1 MSFCKDVPV
10 SYTHLKNVVAYE
22 VKDADGKLIFV
33 CSGETTPSST
43 HTFILPLSW
52 KEGFK
57 LYAVS
62 ATGDRTEVTMN

>member
-1 MSFCKDVPV
+1 M
-10 SYTHLKNVVAYE
+10 AYE

-33 CSGETTPSST
+33 AVVK
-43 HTFILPLSW
+43 PLHLLHIRLFCLSAG
-52 KEGFK
+52 KKGLK

>member
-1 MSFCKDVPV
+1 
-10 SYTHLKNVVAYE
+10 VAYE